1 VEQPDSLIVRK
12 HSRLDVSLRCKV
24 AIDEEHKSLVR
35 FTSAGHG
42 GWIDADVVDLSAGG
56 LAFIAGVFIP
66 KRCRVNVRI
75 LPADEAIEP
84 LLEISIR
91 VQRVQ
96 MTDRRPAYLIGGSF
110 DRASAE
116 HIAQIE
122 ALIQQF
128 T

>member
-1 VEQPDSLIVRK
+1 MEQSEALIVRR

-24 AIDEEHKSLVR
+24 AIDDEHKALVR

-42 GWIDADVVDLSAGG
+42 GWIDADVIDLSAGG

-75 LPADEAIEP
+75 VSVEDALAP
-84 LLEISIR
+84 LVELAIR

-96 MTDRRPAYLIGGSF
+96 MTDRRPAYLIGGAF

-116 HIAQIE
+116 QIAQIE
-122 ALIQQF
+122 GLIQQF
-128 T
+128 S